1 MSERLVTEWE
11 LAGLLVRLGKLERRI
26 SAVEVIEKLTYTTG
40 TYVPTYLGATTPGTT
55 TYTTQ
60 DGFYVR
66 LGALVFFHGRVIWT
80 AATGTG
86 SAIVSLPFT
95 AQNTTGMRSI
105 AVVYPTNVTFA
116 NGSIA
121 AQIAPNTAFFVMNS
135 PATNAAGT
143 AVAVE
148 AAGDII
154 FGGLFEA

>member
-1 MSERLVTEWE
+1 MMTDEQMRL
-11 LAGLLVRLGKLERRI
+11 LRSLRRRTGR
-26 SAVEVIEKLTYTTG
+26 VEVKTAPILTDTYT
-40 TYVPTYLGATTPGTT
+40 PTYLGATTAGTT

-60 DGFYVR
+60 DGFWSRWGDV
-66 LGALVFFHGRVIWT
+66 VFFHGRVIWT

-86 SAIVSLPFT
+86 SAIISLPFT
-95 AQNTTGMRSI
+95 SQNTTGMRSI

-135 PATNAAGT
+135 PATNAGGT

-154 FGGLFEA
+154 FGGLFRV

>member
-1 MSERLVTEWE
+1 MNIVERIV
-11 LAGLLVRLGKLERRI
+11 KLEK
-26 SAVEVIEKLTYTTG
+26 AVAKLMARSFILYDKG
-40 TYVPTYLGATTPGTT
+40 TYVPTYLGATAAGVT

-60 DGFYVR
+60 DGFYTR
-66 LGALVFFHGRVIWT
+66 IGRWVFFHGRVIWT

-95 AQNTTGMRSI
+95 AANVTGMRSI
-105 AVVYPTNVTFA
+105 AAVYPTNVTFA

-148 AAGDII
+148 AAGDLI
-154 FGGLFEA
+154 FGGFFNATN

>member
-1 MSERLVTEWE
+1 MPRADTLTAQAANLKEALKAWFLPKEFSDS
-11 LAGLLVRLGKLERRI
+11 G
-26 SAVEVIEKLTYTTG
+26 TYT
-40 TYVPTYLGATTPGTT
+40 PTYLGATTAGATI
-55 TYTTQ
+55 YTTQ

-66 LGALVFFHGRVIWT
+66 SGEWVFFHGRVIWT

-154 FGGLFEA
+154 FGGFFRV

>member
-1 MSERLVTEWE
+1 MTIGEQI
-11 LAGLLVRLGKLERRI
+11 RRMRSI
-26 SAVEVIEKLTYTTG
+26 GGVAARAAVKAASVVFSNYT
-40 TYVPTYLGATTPGTT
+40 PTYLGATTAGATI
-55 TYTTQ
+55 YTTQ
-60 DGFYVR
+60 DGFYIR
-66 LGALVFFHGRVIWT
+66 LWSLVFFHGRVIWT

-86 SAIVSLPFT
+86 SAIISLPFT

-121 AQIAPNTAFFVMNS
+121 AQIAPNTAFFTMNS

-154 FGGLFEA
+154 FGGLFRV

>member
-1 MSERLVTEWE
+1 MNLIERIV
-11 LAGLLVRLGKLERRI
+11 KLEK
-26 SAVEVIEKLTYTTG
+26 AVAKLLARSFIYYAKG
-40 TYVPTYLGATTPGTT
+40 AYVVTYLGATTAGAT

-66 LGALVFFHGRVIWT
+66 IGSFVFAHGRVIWT

-95 AQNTTGMRSI
+95 SQNTTGMRGI

-154 FGGLFEA
+154 FGAFFRV

>member
-1 MSERLVTEWE
+1 MSITSSPFDRVFQQLREIFKRLDQLEA
-11 LAGLLVRLGKLERRI
+11 LSRLSYAK
-26 SAVEVIEKLTYTTG
+26 STYT
-40 TYVPTYLGATTPGTT
+40 PTYLGATTAGAT

-60 DGFYVR
+60 DGFYTKIGRV
-66 LGALVFFHGRVIWT
+66 VFFHGRVIWT

-95 AQNTTGMRSI
+95 SNTTTGMRSI

-121 AQIAPNTAFFVMNS
+121 AQIAPNSAFFVMNS
-135 PATNAAGT
+135 PATNAGGT

-154 FGGLFEA
+154 FGGFFNV

>member
-1 MSERLVTEWE
+1 MMTDNQFL
-11 LAGLLVRLGKLERRI
+11 RRFRSVARDTGRAI
-26 SAVEVIEKLTYTTG
+26 AKAVPILYG
-40 TYVPTYLGATTPGTT
+40 TYVVTYIGATTAGVT

-60 DGFYVR
+60 DGFYIR
-66 LGALVFFHGRVIWT
+66 IGSLIFFHGRVIWT

-86 SAIVSLPFT
+86 TAIVSLPFT
-95 AQNTTGMRSI
+95 SQNTAGMRSI

-154 FGGLFEA
+154 FGGFFRV

>member
-1 MSERLVTEWE
+1 MDSETARELRKQRARLSRTS
-11 LAGLLVRLGKLERRI
+11 ARGGPFYLE
-26 SAVEVIEKLTYTTG
+26 G
-40 TYVPTYLGATTPGTT
+40 TYVPTYLGATIPGAT

-60 DGFYVR
+60 DGFYIRV
-66 LGALVFFHGRVIWT
+66 GSLVFFHGRVIWT

-95 AQNTTGMRSI
+95 SQNTTGMRSI

-121 AQIAPNTAFFVMNS
+121 AQIAPNSAVFTMNS

-154 FGGLFEA
+154 FGGLFRV

>member
-1 MSERLVTEWE
+1 MNE
-11 LAGLLVRLGKLERRI
+11 LWKAIRALWKELDQLRALTRI
-26 SAVEVIEKLTYTTG
+26 TYKKGTYTP
-40 TYVPTYLGATTPGTT
+40 TYVGATTAGVT

-66 LGALVFFHGRVIWT
+66 LGSLVFFHGRVIWT

-121 AQIAPNTAFFVMNS
+121 AQIAPNTAFFTMNS

-154 FGGLFEA
+154 FGGLFRV